1 MSCQDTKLPRWHYNS
16 SFQCARPLLSGEK
29 QTTQCAQWEM
39 GEQNGGQKGEYY
51 TLCHPLHW
59 PLAHRHDLTLLW
71 IKHVADPFQAGTMEW
86 SAYKRP
92 FSLEGVCNLKRP
104 AGQGLDTGCFLTGTR
119 LKSTKKLIQTRLGVS
134 RPIYV
139 NVDTPNLGFTYFNF
153 LGGTS

>member
-71 IKHVADPFQAGTMEW
+71 IKHVADPFQAGTMQW

-92 FSLEGVCNLKRP
+92 CSLEGDCSLKRP
-104 AGQGLDTGCFLTGTR
+104 TSNTETAMMSSRHQIRVKIWKYHLSANLPVPIIWW
-119 LKSTKKLIQTRLGVS
+119 STHWSSVYHNSERKKK
-134 RPIYV
+134 
-139 NVDTPNLGFTYFNF
+139 
-153 LGGTS
+153 